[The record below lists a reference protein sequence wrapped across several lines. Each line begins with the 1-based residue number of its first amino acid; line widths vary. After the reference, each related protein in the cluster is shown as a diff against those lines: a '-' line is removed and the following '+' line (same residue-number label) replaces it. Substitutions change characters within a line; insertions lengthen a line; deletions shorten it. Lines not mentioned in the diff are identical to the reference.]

1 VTVEGEDTAA
11 AAEEERLRYLEF
23 VQRAAAQALVLAAV
37 SVDHVEGTVVGR
49 FHLLRLLDRK
59 VRVPACLL
67 LCLYRFSII
76 ISIN

>member
-23 VQRAAAQALVLAAV
+23 VQRAAAQALAAV